1 MKLNCTFRG
10 DLQHCVAA
18 PFRKNNI
25 MDALD
30 FADGT
35 FKLVDRY
42 IRISR
47 QHDVFFQLQMHGD
60 MNFKFCD
67 ECLNSFV

>member
-1 MKLNCTFRG
+1 
-10 DLQHCVAA
+10 
-18 PFRKNNI
+18 

-67 ECLNSFV
+67 ECLNIFV